1 MGKLERHRKFRLF
14 PIPTEM
20 VRSVTRLQVS
30 DLSNQ
35 IDEDEPI
42 TGVLGCGYHLGAGP
56 TGEFTIHMGI
66 RQRENEP

>member
-1 MGKLERHRKFRLF
+1 MKFRLL

-30 DLSNQ
+30 DLSTQ
-35 IDEDEPI
+35 MDEDEPI
-42 TGVLGCGYHLGAGP
+42 TGVLGCGYHLGTGP
-56 TGEFTIHMGI
+56 TGEFTTHMGI